1 MKWRILTEGGESVK
15 RVPEMDQGRTV
26 NRAVCGT

>member
-1 MKWRILTEGGESVK
+1 MKWGILTEGGERVK
-15 RVPEMDQGRTV
+15 HVPEMDPVRTV

>member
-1 MKWRILTEGGESVK
+1 MKWRILTEGGERVK
-15 RVPEMDQGRTV
+15 HEPEIDQERIV